1 MAAAA
6 GNARTRTCPVMGMG
20 TTSVCWAGWSMALTL
35 PAGAGGPHG
44 PEEGNNEDGTGL
56 PGCEDRDTIKG
67 VAMTGGARM
76 RTALWAL
83 VYLVVAGWQVALGH
97 VGFVT
102 VFTGLLLLGL
112 FLMRLGNKP
121 DRGRR

>member
-1 MAAAA
+1 
-6 GNARTRTCPVMGMG
+6 
-20 TTSVCWAGWSMALTL
+20 
-35 PAGAGGPHG
+35 
-44 PEEGNNEDGTGL
+44 
-56 PGCEDRDTIKG
+56 
-67 VAMTGGARM
+67 MTGGARM

-83 VYLVVAGWQVALGH
+83 VYLVVAGWQVALGG
-97 VGFVT
+97 VGFVA